1 MAKRKAA
8 RLGIVPRLL
17 KGAVTVGVIPA
28 CAVGINEG
36 CSHASPPVVAAYVGD
51 RERMPPVVAAYMPY
65 PEPVDAGVESTGD
78 AGDAGDAGLD
88 AGAAP
93 IVVDGGSPI
102 GTANIP
108 PPPVVAAYPRGPGV
122 PLR

>member
-51 RERMPPVVAAYMPY
+51 RERLPPVVAAYMPY
-65 PEPVDAGVESTGD
+65 PEPLDAGVESTGD
-78 AGDAGDAGLD
+78 AGDAGDAGPAAGD
-88 AGAAP
+88 AGVLAP
-93 IVVDGGSPI
+93 VPSEVR
-102 GTANIP
+102 T
-108 PPPVVAAYPRGPGV
+108 PPVVAAYPRGPGV